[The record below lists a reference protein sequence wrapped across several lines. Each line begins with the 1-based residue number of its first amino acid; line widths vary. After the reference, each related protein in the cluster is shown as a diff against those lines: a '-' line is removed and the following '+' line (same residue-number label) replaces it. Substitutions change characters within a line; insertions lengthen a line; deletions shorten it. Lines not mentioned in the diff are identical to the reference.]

1 MPLSGQQNVVAALL
15 ETVTMDDPP
24 ALECLRASCG
34 GVPPHYQP
42 KRIIGGP
49 AKRPRAT
56 RRQPPNLQ
64 SCGTLPAP
72 SRAAGGAALHH
83 SRSLQIPHHGWDD
96 GYRAGSPSARVL
108 GADIRHFRFAPTSF
122 SEALD
127 IASATCYAARCWG
140 GGSQLLAG
148 VIDDAEVNDASRPST
163 AEQRLDSRPLNYA
176 PVGS

>member
-1 MPLSGQQNVVAALL
+1 MSWQPCSRPSQWMILRLSSASGPRAEAFRRTTSRSVSSAA
-15 ETVTMDDPP
+15 PP
-24 ALECLRASCG
+24 NE
-34 GVPPHYQP
+34 
-42 KRIIGGP
+42 
-49 AKRPRAT
+49 PRAT

-64 SCGTLPAP
+64 SRGTSPAP
-72 SRAAGGAALHH
+72 SRATRGAALHH

-127 IASATCYAARCWG
+127 IASATCYAAKCWG

-163 AEQRLDSRPLNYA
+163 AEPRLDGRPLNYA